1 MTDQELR
8 ELIAD
13 NFRAIK
19 ELRVFQRE
27 TSMQQREFS
36 EQQKKTDEQ
45 LRETGEQIKELRAS
59 QRETGEQIK
68 ELRVFQRETSMQQR
82 EFSKQQREFREQQ
95 REFSEQQKKT
105 DEQLRETGKKIAEL
119 GRQFGDFGNGR
130 GEEVE
135 NFFFRYFESSP
146 RLGGFSFD
154 QVLRN
159 VRGPGSAEHDIVL
172 INDTVSAL
180 ISVKYKLHKTGVD
193 SLLGREAEQFRRF
206 LRGLGSAHS
215 FYAGAAAFV
224 VDPKVQEYAVGRG
237 LWVVTRSG
245 KNSVVVND
253 PAFEARR
260 FD

>member
-13 NFRAIK
+13 NFRANK

-27 TSMQQREFS
+27 TSTQQREFS
-36 EQQKKTDEQ
+36 QQQKKTDEQ

-59 QRETGEQIK
+59 QREFSQ
-68 ELRVFQRETSMQQR
+68 QQR
-82 EFSKQQREFREQQ
+82 EFSEQQREFREQQ
-95 REFSEQQKKT
+95 KKT
-105 DEQLRETGKKIAEL
+105 DEQMKKTDEQMKKTDKKIAEL

-180 ISVKYKLHKTGVD
+180 ISVKYKLHETGVD

-206 LRGLGSAHS
+206 LRGLGSTHS

-245 KNSVVVND
+245 KNSVVVNG